1 MVTNCEG
8 NLRLQIMKENVHRDK
23 IFFMEKS
30 KKQRKLTLITISQTL
45 FLNVKFFFGNR
56 LLSYACACSFNFLVS
71 FIPVF
76 MMIAI
81 ILVRFLHASPDVI
94 KTVVEFFPSI
104 SEYIS
109 AEAIANTMLEEIQS
123 TKEVHIFEVILGFF
137 VFWMARRF
145 FATTFDSLQNIFH
158 THTRRKAA
166 MNQLLT
172 IAVEALLIVIVSM
185 MIFIYMSMR
194 TIADI
199 TFIRNILED
208 IPQISSILNDVIIS
222 TFIRQFPNLLIFIA
236 LLTLYRL
243 VPGTTPN
250 AILCTISALLC
261 TGTFYVFRL
270 VLHHFLNVSNY
281 NMVYGVLSQIVITL
295 MDIQFF
301 FTFFL
306 FYAQTIY
313 VYQFFNEH
321 LLAELYL
328 LPRMQEVGFFG
339 KKKMILFMRPD
350 YLLAEDAKVIT
361 LEKGTVLY
369 RPGDPTEGAYYI
381 VEGQITEERNGFV
394 TTMDKGD
401 FFGEIGCVIRKPRNS
416 TVMASEDSK
425 IIKIDSEEFVSMARK
440 NQKAMRKLISKISSN
455 FSFMDEEAD

>member
-1 MVTNCEG
+1 M
-8 NLRLQIMKENVHRDK
+8 DK
-23 IFFMEKS
+23 P

-45 FLNVKFFFGNR
+45 FLNVKFFLRNR

-94 KTVVEFFPSI
+94 ETVMEFFPEMTSYFSTEMI
-104 SEYIS
+104 LS
-109 AEAIANTMLEEIQS
+109 EIQS
-123 TKEVHIFEVILGFF
+123 TEELHIFEFILGFF
-137 VFWMARRF
+137 IFWMARRF

-158 THTRRKAA
+158 THTKRKAM

-172 IAVEALLIVIVSM
+172 IAVEALLIVIVAM

-199 TFIRNILED
+199 SFIRNFLEG
-208 IPQISSILNDVIIS
+208 IPQFSSIFNDVIIS
-222 TFIRQFPNLLIFIA
+222 NLIKHFPNLLIFIT

-250 AILCTISALLC
+250 AIICTLSALLC
-261 TGTFYVFRL
+261 TGTFYVFRV

-328 LPRMQEVGFFG
+328 LPKMQEVGFFG
-339 KKKMILFMRPD
+339 KRKLILFLRPD
-350 YLLAEDAKVIT
+350 YLLAEDAKVMT
-361 LEKGTVLY
+361 LDKDTILY
-369 RPGDPTEGAYYI
+369 RPGDETEGAYYI
-381 VEGQITEERNGFV
+381 VEGRITEERNGFV
-394 TTMDKGD
+394 TTMGQGD
-401 FFGEIGCVIRKPRNS
+401 FFGEVGCVIKKPRNS
-416 TVMASEDSK
+416 TVMATEDSK
-425 IIKIDSEEFVSMARK
+425 IIKINADEFVSMARR

-455 FSFMDEEAD
+455 FSFMDEETD